1 MEICKSYFEMYG
13 KVVDGFKV
21 MNEFGKFRIY
31 TYTSCEKSG
40 NFQLFLE
47 YKTLEQVKKYFKNL
61 YKKILEE
68 NDQTIEWNKKEA
80 EFIGDILNIL

>member
-31 TYTSCEKSG
+31 TYTSCEKLG